1 MSDLALGLERLVGD
15 LSARFAGLVADEI
28 DDVLLESLAALGEFF
43 AADRIQL
50 SEITRD
56 SEVRVT
62 HSWSRPGVD
71 PVPVGTMWA
80 AMIPGALKTVLAG
93 EFFSFSHIDELI
105 NGEFAVDRQTF
116 LEVGT
121 KAHLSVP
128 VEVGG
133 EILGVLTFGVL
144 SGPRE
149 WPEEQVDRLRLLAQ
163 VFGNALTRRDAE
175 RQLQSTL
182 AEVQSLKQRLLAESR
197 YLEKEI
203 AETGRFEE
211 IIGENAAMRAIF
223 HQVEQVAPTDAT
235 ILVLGETGTGKELI
249 ARTVHRMSTRSNRPL
264 VKVNCAT
271 LPSTLIESEL
281 FGHERGA
288 FTGAMKRKIGRFE
301 VADGGT
307 IFLDEIGD
315 LPLEL
320 QAKLLRVLQDGE
332 FERLGSTETL
342 TADVRVVAATN
353 RDLLQAIEDG
363 VFRADLYYRLRV
375 VPIELPPLRHRRE
388 DIPLL
393 AWHFVRHHQAGMNK
407 TIRRIPN
414 EVSKAMQSYEWPG
427 NVREL
432 ANVIERAVIL
442 TKGETLMVD
451 ETFVREQAAA
461 HLDNGGDDLQS
472 VERAHII
479 GTLEKCGWKVKGNG
493 NAAERLGLN
502 PSTLRA
508 RMKKLGITR
517 PTEFSVLSF

>member
-1 MSDLALGLERLVGD
+1 MTTATTSDQTLGFERLIGD
-15 LSARFAGLVADEI
+15 LSARFAGLIAEEI
-28 DDVLLESLAALGEFF
+28 DDALLESIAALGEFF
-43 AADRIQL
+43 AADRVQL

-62 HSWSRPGVD
+62 HSWSRQGVD
-71 PVPVGTMWA
+71 PVPVGTMWG
-80 AMIPGALKTVLAG
+80 AMIPGALTMVLAG
-93 EFFSFSHIDELI
+93 EIFSFSHIEELTDER
-105 NGEFAVDRQTF
+105 FSVDLQTF
-116 LEVGT
+116 LELET
-121 KAHLSVP
+121 QAHLSVP

-133 EILGVLTFGVL
+133 EIFGVLTFGVV
-144 SGPRE
+144 SGPHD
-149 WPEEQVDRLRLLAQ
+149 WPEAQVDRLRLMAQ

-175 RQLQSTL
+175 RQLQASL
-182 AEVQSLKQRLLAESR
+182 VEVQNLKQRLLAESR
-197 YLEKEI
+197 YLEREI

-211 IIGENAAMRAIF
+211 IIGEDQAIRAIL
-223 HQVEQVAPTDAT
+223 HQVDQVAPTDAT
-235 ILVLGETGTGKELI
+235 ILILGETGTGKELI
-249 ARTVHRMSTRSNRPL
+249 ARTVHRSSTRSHRLL

-288 FTGAMKRKIGRFE
+288 FTGAVKRKIGRFE

-315 LPLEL
+315 LPLDL

-332 FERLGSTETL
+332 FERLGSNETQIV
-342 TADVRVVAATN
+342 DVRVIAATN
-353 RDLLQAIEDG
+353 RNLLTSIDDG
-363 VFRADLYYRLRV
+363 GFRADLYYRLRV
-375 VPIELPPLRHRRE
+375 VPVELPPLRERRE

-393 AWHFVRHHQAGMNK
+393 AWHFVRLHQAAMNK

-414 EVSKAMQSYEWPG
+414 KVSRAMRNYEWPG

-442 TKGETLMVD
+442 TQGDTLVVD
-451 ETFVREQAAA
+451 EVFVREQAALA
-461 HLDNGGDDLQS
+461 PKSGGDDLQS
-472 VERAHII
+472 VERAHIVD
-479 GTLEKCGWKVKGNG
+479 TLGKCGWKVKGSG

-508 RMKKLGITR
+508 RMKKLGIQR
-517 PTEFSVLSF
+517 P

>member
-1 MSDLALGLERLVGD
+1 MIEGPTSDQTLGFERLVGD
-15 LSARFAGLVADEI
+15 LSARFAGLLSGEI

-62 HSWSRPGVD
+62 HSWSRPGIEA
-71 PVPVGTMWA
+71 VPVGTMWA
-80 AMIPGALKTVLAG
+80 AMIPGALQVVLGG
-93 EFFSFSHIDELI
+93 EIFSFSHIDELTD
-105 NGEFAVDRQTF
+105 ERFAVDRQTF

-121 KAHLSVP
+121 QAHLSIP

-133 EILGVLTFGVL
+133 EILGVLTVGVL
-144 SGPRE
+144 AGPRD
-149 WPEEQVDRLRLLAQ
+149 WPDAQLDRLRLMAQ
-163 VFGNALTRRDAE
+163 VFGNALTRRVAE
-175 RQLQSTL
+175 RELQTSL
-182 AEVQSLKQRLLAESR
+182 AEVQNLKQRLLAESR

-203 AETGRFEE
+203 EETGRFEE
-211 IIGENAAMRAIF
+211 IIGESGVMRAIF

-235 ILVLGETGTGKELI
+235 ILILGETGTGKELV
-249 ARTVHRMSTRSNRPL
+249 ARTVHRISARAHHPL

-271 LPSTLIESEL
+271 LPATLIESEL

-288 FTGAMKRKIGRFE
+288 FTGAVKRKIGRFE
-301 VADGGT
+301 VADEGT

-332 FERLGSTETL
+332 FERLGSTDTR
-342 TADVRVVAATN
+342 TVDVRVIAATN
-353 RDLLQAIEDG
+353 RDLLAAVEDG
-363 VFRADLYYRLRV
+363 SFRADLYYRLRV
-375 VPIELPPLRHRRE
+375 VPIEMPPLRNRRD

-393 AWHFVRHHQAGMNK
+393 AWHFVRHHQTAMNK

-432 ANVIERAVIL
+432 ANIIERAVIF
-442 TKGETLMVD
+442 TKGETLVVD
-451 ETFVREQAAA
+451 EAFVRKQTPSPTEA
-461 HLDNGGDDLQS
+461 GSDDLQA
-472 VERAHII
+472 VERSHII

-508 RMKKLGITR
+508 RMKKLGIKR
-517 PTEFSVLSF
+517 PDG